1 MSTIDGRLEMLEQ
14 RLDAFDRRLRALET
28 WAKREQGYH
37 LTIPANPPTRT
48 ELPTPR
54 PSPTVPSAARREQP
68 RTILERTPPVGTG
81 PAPTPLVTPRA
92 PARRWS
98 AAELERLLTG
108 RFLAW
113 GGGLAI
119 LFGIV
124 FFLARAFREGWI
136 GPTTRVGI
144 GIGTGLLLF
153 TAGAWLFERREA
165 LLGHVLVAT
174 GLGTLGLSFVA
185 GTRLY
190 ELIRVDVG
198 LACSLALAASSAL
211 IAVRSRSQVVA
222 AYGLITALAAPI
234 VLGPSPALSTVAFVA
249 TALTG
254 CTGVSLWRTWS
265 WLPPLAFLLSAPQL
279 WSWVERGP
287 SRGLA
292 LLVLTGYWCLN
303 AVAAGGEEF
312 RHPRTVLRPT
322 SATLLLGNAAFL
334 VAVGFGVL
342 DSSAAQGLFLLC
354 VATAHFLLGA
364 YFLRTAGQEHAFGL
378 LALGTGLAALTMAV
392 PVSFGGPVVPIAW
405 AAEAAAL
412 AWVFSRRQ
420 DRYTAVSASL
430 LGLLAVSHFVTI
442 EYPFYGVLS
451 NQLESPRPFLNA
463 GGGTLAFLLAAVG
476 FAVSVVRSR
485 GVRSLLAWLGLG
497 LLLYALPFEISGL
510 WLLTGYSGTAVLG
523 VLTDRT
529 SRPVRRLRR
538 VAGRGLALTT
548 WPAALAAAALAA
560 GHALTVDLPLWAI
573 GSTPTRPFA
582 DSYTIAAGIL
592 GSAGLLSSVLA
603 GTARLRRV
611 SILAAALAVAWL
623 MPIELA
629 SWGVVVAWSVV
640 AAVLCVLGSRDRG
653 GADSYGGVAAL
664 LGGMGAMLTIG
675 DVAPLDRLLVDPY
688 EQITHPLLW
697 SGATAALLSLAAILS
712 LAAWLSRRHLWSRR
726 FALGAGV
733 FLVYALSVGVVD
745 EFQRHVGASSDI
757 EGLRKQAQVALSI
770 LWAALGGGAFVV
782 GIVTRM
788 GLLRASGLALLGAAT
803 TKVFLYDLAAL
814 DATYRVP
821 SFIGLGLLLLA
832 SSYAYQRLRP
842 AQDESSDW
850 SSETLTRSR

>member
-1 MSTIDGRLEMLEQ
+1 MSTADGRVELLEK
-14 RLDAFDRRLRALET
+14 RLDAFDRRLRAIET
-28 WAKREQGYH
+28 WATKEQGYQ
-37 LTIPANPPTRT
+37 LTIPVNPPRHA
-48 ELPTPR
+48 ELLSPR
-54 PSPTVPSAARREQP
+54 PSPTVETPARRVQP
-68 RTILERTPPVGTG
+68 ATIVERTAPVSPG
-81 PAPTPLVTPRA
+81 PAPAAAGTSKV

-144 GIGTGLLLF
+144 GIGAGLLLF
-153 TAGAWLFERREA
+153 AAGAWLFERREA

-190 ELIRVDVG
+190 ELIRVEVG
-198 LACSLALAASSAL
+198 LACSLALAASAAL
-211 IAVRSRSQVVA
+211 IAVRSRSQIVA

-234 VLGPSPALSTVAFVA
+234 VLGASPSLSTVAFVA
-249 TALTG
+249 TALIG
-254 CTGVSLWRTWS
+254 CTSVSLWRSWP
-265 WLPPLAFLLSAPQL
+265 WLPALAFLLSAPQL

-292 LLVLTGYWCLN
+292 LLVLAGFWCLN

-312 RHPRTVLRPT
+312 RHPRSVLRAT

-334 VAVGFGVL
+334 IAVGFGVL
-342 DSSAAQGLFLLC
+342 NTSAAQGLFLLS
-354 VATAHFLLGA
+354 VATVHFLLGA

-378 LALGTGLAALTMAV
+378 LALGTGLAAFTMAV
-392 PVSFGGPVVPIAW
+392 PVSFGGTVVPIAW

-412 AWVFSRRQ
+412 AWVYSRRQ
-420 DRYTAVSASL
+420 DRYTAASASL

-442 EYPFYGVLS
+442 EYPFYEVLS
-451 NQLESPRPFLNA
+451 NELDSTRPFLNA
-463 GGGTLAFLLAAVG
+463 RGGTLAFLLAAVG
-476 FAVSVVRSR
+476 FAVSVVHPR
-485 GVRSLLAWLGLG
+485 GVRSLLAWLGLA
-497 LLLYALPFEISGL
+497 LVLYALPFESSGL
-510 WLLTGYSGTAVLG
+510 WLLAGYAGITVLAVLM
-523 VLTDRT
+523 DRT
-529 SRPVRRLRR
+529 SRPTRHVLRR
-538 VAGRGLALTT
+538 AGRGLALTT
-548 WPAALAAAALAA
+548 WPAALASAMLAA
-560 GHALTVDLPLWAI
+560 GHAFTVDLPLSAI
-573 GSTPTRPFA
+573 GSMPTRPFA
-582 DSYTIAAGIL
+582 DSYTVAAGIL
-592 GSAGLLSSVLA
+592 GGAGLLSSVLA
-603 GTARLRRV
+603 STARLRRV
-611 SILAAALAVAWL
+611 SILASALVVSWL
-623 MPIELA
+623 MPIELQA
-629 SWGVVVAWSVV
+629 WGVVVAWSAV
-640 AAVLCVLGSRDRG
+640 AAVLCLLARRDPG
-653 GADSYGGVAAL
+653 GAAGYGGVAAL
-664 LGGMGAMLTIG
+664 LGGVGALITL
-675 DVAPLDRLLVDPY
+675 DNVAPLGRLMVDPY
-688 EQITHPLLW
+688 EQITHPPLW
-697 SGATAALLSLAAILS
+697 SGATAALLSLVALLGI
-712 LAAWLSRRHLWSRR
+712 AAWQTRTRSGSRG
-726 FALGAGV
+726 FAVGAGA
-733 FLVYALSVGVVD
+733 FLVYALSVAVVD
-745 EFQRHVGASSDI
+745 EFQRYVGASSDI

-842 AQDESSDW
+842 AQEESPAPPTKS
-850 SSETLTRSR
+850 LGRST